1 MLDFRVETFIE
12 LCRTKNYTKAAENLH
27 MTQPAVS
34 QHIKYLEEFYGCKLF
49 NYNKKVLSITE
60 QGKALYNYLLTM
72 SSDAN
77 KIKKEIKNI
86 DMSKK
91 NLYFGATFTIGEFII
106 PKIISEISTRYPEIN
121 ISFIIRDTSE
131 LLEELKKGNIDFAFI
146 EGFFEKTEYE
156 NYLFSKERFVGICA
170 ANNPIA
176 TEITKF
182 DDIVKERIIL
192 RENGSGTRDIFEKI
206 LYDNNLSLNDFDKKY
221 EIENI
226 NIIKELVKENK
237 GISFIYERAVEKEIL
252 MRKLAIINLEN
263 FFEEREFN
271 FVFLKNSIHEEEYK
285 KWYNFMK
292 EIYKF

>member
-1 MLDFRVETFIE
+1 MLDFRVDTFIE
-12 LCRTKNYTKAAENLH
+12 LCRTRNYTKTAENLH

-34 QHIKYLEEFYGCKLF
+34 QHIKYLEEFYGCKFF
-49 NYNKKVLSITE
+49 NYNKKVLTITE
-60 QGKALYNYLLTM
+60 QGEALYKYLLTM

-77 KIKKEIKNI
+77 KIREEIKNI
-86 DMSKK
+86 DISKK
-91 NLYFGATFTIGEFII
+91 NLHFGATFTIGEFII
-106 PKIISEISTRYPEIN
+106 PKIISEISSKYPEIN

-206 LYDNNLSLNDFDKKY
+206 LYDNNLSLNDFNKKY

-252 MRKLAIINLEN
+252 MRKLAVINLEN
-263 FFEEREFN
+263 FYEEREFN

-285 KWYNFMK
+285 KWYEFMK
-292 EIYKF
+292 KRYSI

>member
-1 MLDFRVETFIE
+1 MLDFRVDTFIE
-12 LCRTKNYTKAAENLH
+12 LCRTRNYTKTAENLH

-49 NYNKKVLSITE
+49 NYNKKVLTITE
-60 QGKALYNYLLTM
+60 QGEALYKYLLTM

-77 KIKKEIKNI
+77 KIREEIKNI
-86 DMSKK
+86 DISKK
-91 NLYFGATFTIGEFII
+91 NLHFGATFTIGEFII
-106 PKIISEISTRYPEIN
+106 PKIISEISSKYPEIN

-206 LYDNNLSLNDFDKKY
+206 LYDNNLSLNDFNKKY

-252 MRKLAIINLEN
+252 MRKLAMINLEN

-285 KWYNFMK
+285 KWYDFMK
-292 EIYKF
+292 EIYNE

>member
-1 MLDFRVETFIE
+1 MLDFRVDTFIE
-12 LCRTKNYTKAAENLH
+12 LCRTRNYTKTAENLH

-49 NYNKKVLSITE
+49 NYNKKVLTITE
-60 QGKALYNYLLTM
+60 QGEALYKYLLTM

-77 KIKKEIKNI
+77 KIREEIKNI
-86 DMSKK
+86 DISKK
-91 NLYFGATFTIGEFII
+91 NLHFGATFTIGEFII
-106 PKIISEISTRYPEIN
+106 PKIISEISSKYPEIN

-206 LYDNNLSLNDFDKKY
+206 LYDNNLSLNDFNKKY

-285 KWYNFMK
+285 KWYDFMK
-292 EIYKF
+292 EIYNE

>member
-1 MLDFRVETFIE
+1 MLDFRVDTFIE
-12 LCRTKNYTKAAENLH
+12 LCRTRNYTKTAENLH

-34 QHIKYLEEFYGCKLF
+34 QHIKYLEEFYECKLF
-49 NYNKKVLSITE
+49 NYNKKVLTITE
-60 QGKALYNYLLTM
+60 QGEALYKYLLTM

-77 KIKKEIKNI
+77 KIREEIKNI
-86 DMSKK
+86 DISKK
-91 NLYFGATFTIGEFII
+91 NLHFGATFTIGEFII
-106 PKIISEISTRYPEIN
+106 PKIISEISSKYPEIN

-206 LYDNNLSLNDFDKKY
+206 LYDNNLSLNDFNKKY

-285 KWYNFMK
+285 KWYDFMK
-292 EIYKF
+292 EIYNE

>member
-1 MLDFRVETFIE
+1 MLDFRVDTFIE
-12 LCRTKNYTKAAENLH
+12 LCRTRNYTKTAENLH

-49 NYNKKVLSITE
+49 NYNKKVLTITE
-60 QGKALYNYLLTM
+60 QGEALYKYLLTM

-77 KIKKEIKNI
+77 KIREEIKNI
-86 DMSKK
+86 DISKK
-91 NLYFGATFTIGEFII
+91 NLHFGATFTIGEFII
-106 PKIISEISTRYPEIN
+106 PKIISEISSKYPEIN

-206 LYDNNLSLNDFDKKY
+206 LYDNNLSLNDFNKKY

-263 FFEEREFN
+263 FFEERAFN

-285 KWYNFMK
+285 KWYDFMK
-292 EIYKF
+292 EIYNE

>member
-1 MLDFRVETFIE
+1 MLDFRVDTFIE
-12 LCRTKNYTKAAENLH
+12 LCRTRNYTKTAENLH

-34 QHIKYLEEFYGCKLF
+34 QHIKYLEEFYGCKFF
-49 NYNKKVLSITE
+49 NYNKKVLTITE
-60 QGKALYNYLLTM
+60 QGEALYKYLLTM

-77 KIKKEIKNI
+77 KIREEIKNI
-86 DMSKK
+86 DISKK
-91 NLYFGATFTIGEFII
+91 NLHFGATFTIGEFII
-106 PKIISEISTRYPEIN
+106 PKIISEISSKYPEIN

-206 LYDNNLSLNDFDKKY
+206 LYDNNLSLNDFNKKY

-285 KWYNFMK
+285 KWYDFMK
-292 EIYKF
+292 EIYNE

>member
-1 MLDFRVETFIE
+1 MLDFRVDTFIE
-12 LCRTKNYTKAAENLH
+12 LCRTRNYTKTAENLH

-49 NYNKKVLSITE
+49 NYNKKVLTITE
-60 QGKALYNYLLTM
+60 QGEALYKYLLTM

-77 KIKKEIKNI
+77 KIREEIKNI
-86 DMSKK
+86 DISKK
-91 NLYFGATFTIGEFII
+91 NLHFGATFTIGEFII
-106 PKIISEISTRYPEIN
+106 PKIISEISSKYPEIN

-192 RENGSGTRDIFEKI
+192 RENGAGTRDIFEKI
-206 LYDNNLSLNDFDKKY
+206 LYDNNLSLNDFNKKY

-285 KWYNFMK
+285 KWYDFMK
-292 EIYKF
+292 EIYNE

>member
-1 MLDFRVETFIE
+1 MLDFRVDTFIE
-12 LCRTKNYTKAAENLH
+12 LCRTRNYTKTAENLH

-49 NYNKKVLSITE
+49 NYNKKVLTITE
-60 QGKALYNYLLTM
+60 QGEALYKYLLTM

-77 KIKKEIKNI
+77 KIREEIKNI
-86 DMSKK
+86 DISKK
-91 NLYFGATFTIGEFII
+91 NLHFGATFTIGEFII
-106 PKIISEISTRYPEIN
+106 PKIISEISSKYPEIN

-156 NYLFSKERFVGICA
+156 NYIFSKERFVGICA

-206 LYDNNLSLNDFDKKY
+206 LYDNNLSLNDFNKKY

-252 MRKLAIINLEN
+252 MRKLAVINLEN
-263 FFEEREFN
+263 FYEEREFN

-285 KWYNFMK
+285 KWYEFMK
-292 EIYKF
+292 KRYSI